1 MTVLEVFSLVS
12 QSLSHILSNNIVS
25 VFLRD
30 LKLKFCLKN
39 SIPGPFFDQTVGPQV
54 GSKMVKKAIFIQ
66 ATKKP
71 SLPNQFLLK
80 LIKNLI
86 NIRPR

>member
-39 SIPGPFFDQTVGPQV
+39 SIPVPFFDQTVGPQV
-54 GSKMVKKAIFIQ
+54 GSKMAKKAIFIQ

-71 SLPNQFLLK
+71 SLPNQFFLK